1 MLKYGTGIL
10 ICVILPMTV
19 YVIDI
24 LITVNVIESKDYKN
38 ALNHWQ
44 DDTNA
49 DNKPIPTM
57 NATGYNEYKLKET
70 WFYEVRIFLKFDLTL
85 TLISSQMSPLFHLKF
100 HSIFNVTFIITLIL
114 PLISL

>member
-44 DDTNA
+44 DDTNP

-70 WFYEVRIFLKFDLTL
+70 WFYEVKISKFFENLKMMKHAFL
-85 TLISSQMSPLFHLKF
+85 IE
-100 HSIFNVTFIITLIL
+100 FN
-114 PLISL
+114 

>member
-1 MLKYGTGIL
+1 MNRVYHFGIILKRGVYGKLLKLQNMLKYGTGIL

-70 WFYEVRIFLKFDLTL
+70 WFYEVRNFFKFELHFF
-85 TLISSQMSPLFHLKF
+85 IS
-100 HSIFNVTFIITLIL
+100 
-114 PLISL
+114 

>member
-44 DDTNA
+44 DDTNS

-70 WFYEVRIFLKFDLTL
+70 WFYEVCTIFYVAISYSLYDINYKFY
-85 TLISSQMSPLFHLKF
+85 FK
-100 HSIFNVTFIITLIL
+100 IFEN
-114 PLISL
+114 